1 MAVKVCR
8 REFLAGAAG
17 AAVSASIAFPA
28 IAQPKPVRIGLLTVK
43 TGPLASGGIQMEQ
56 GTTRFLKD
64 RSYTLAGRKIELI
77 VEDGQGRPDVS
88 LTKLRKIV
96 EHDRVHIVAG
106 VLFGHIGYAL
116 APKVE
121 EYKVPALFTVTAA
134 DDLTQRL
141 KYRWVIRTGWASSQ
155 PSHPFGEYAAKTLG
169 YKKVAVI
176 ASDYAFGWEVV
187 GGFQRTFEE
196 NGGQV
201 IQKLWAP
208 LGVMDLAPYIA
219 KLRRDADAVLTMI
232 AGASTIQFMKQ
243 YDEAGLRGKIPLIG
257 VGPAVDEALLPSMGD
272 EAIGVISPLIYS
284 GALDTPANR
293 RFAKEYRARFGKV
306 PSYFAETNYTSGR
319 WINEAVRGLGG
330 NVEDREKL
338 LAALRRVEIPD
349 APRGPIKLDSYGNP
363 IQNVYFRKV
372 ERNRDGELQNTVIV
386 TIPAVSQFWKYNP
399 EEFLRQPVYS
409 RDVPACRYC

>member
-1 MAVKVCR
+1 MSRVCAIAIA
-8 REFLAGAAG
+8 LSVLVL
-17 AAVSASIAFPA
+17 AAVVVAPA
-28 IAQPKPVRIGLLTVK
+28 QQGPIRIGFMTDL
-43 TGPLASGGIQMEQ
+43 TGPAAQAAKDMVNGITLYLDEIGSQM
-56 GTTRFLKD
+56 
-64 RSYTLAGRKIELI
+64 AGRKVELI
-77 VEDGQGRPDVS
+77 VEDSQGRPDAA

-96 EHDRVHIVAG
+96 EHDRVHLVAG
-106 VLFGHIGYAL
+106 VLFGHIGYAM

-121 EYKVPALFTVTAA
+121 EYKIPALFTVTAA

-208 LGVMDLAPYIA
+208 LGAMDLAPFIA

-243 YDEAGLRGKIPLIG
+243 YDEAGLRGKIPLIAG
-257 VGPAVDEALLPSMGD
+257 GPAVDEALLPSMGD
-272 EAIGVISPLIYS
+272 EAIGVVSPLIYS

-319 WINEAVRGLGG
+319 WINEAVKSLGG

-338 LAALRRVEIPD
+338 LAALRRVEIAD
-349 APRGPIKLDSYGNP
+349 APRGPIKLDGYGNP
-363 IQNVYFRKV
+363 IQNVYFRKI
-372 ERNRDGELQNTVIV
+372 ERNRDGELQNTVIL
-386 TIPAVSQFWKYNP
+386 TIGAVSQFWKYNP
-399 EEFLRQPVYS
+399 EEFLKQPVYS
-409 RDVPACRYC
+409 RDVPPCRFC

>member
-1 MAVKVCR
+1 MAMSPR
-8 REFLAGAAG
+8 RVFVLAAALVVLLL
-17 AAVSASIAFPA
+17 AAIVGTAPA
-28 IAQPKPVRIGLLTVK
+28 QQGPIKIGFVTDL
-43 TGPLASGGIQMEQ
+43 TGPAAQAAKDMVNGITLYLDEIGSQM
-56 GTTRFLKD
+56 
-64 RSYTLAGRKIELI
+64 AGRKVELI
-77 VEDGQGRPDVS
+77 VEDSQGRPDVA

-106 VLFGHIGYAL
+106 VLFGHIGYAM

-121 EYKVPALFTVTAA
+121 EYKLPALFTVTAA

-155 PSHPFGEYAAKTLG
+155 PSHPFGEYAAKTLR

-196 NGGQV
+196 SGGQV

-208 LGVMDLAPYIA
+208 LGAMDLAPFIA

-243 YDEAGLRGKIPLIG
+243 YDEAGLRGKIPLIAG
-257 VGPAVDEALLPSMGD
+257 GPAVDEALLPSMGD
-272 EAIGVISPLIYS
+272 ETIGVISPLIYS

-319 WINEAVRGLGG
+319 WINEAVRALGG
-330 NVEDREKL
+330 QVEDREKL

-349 APRGPIKLDSYGNP
+349 APRGPIRLDSYGNP

-386 TIPAVSQFWKYNP
+386 TIPAVSQFWKYTP

-409 RDVPACRYC
+409 RDVPPCQHC

>member
-1 MAVKVCR
+1 M
-8 REFLAGAAG
+8 
-17 AAVSASIAFPA
+17 
-28 IAQPKPVRIGLLTVK
+28 
-43 TGPLASGGIQMEQ
+43 
-56 GTTRFLKD
+56 
-64 RSYTLAGRKIELI
+64 
-77 VEDGQGRPDVS
+77 
-88 LTKLRKIV
+88 
-96 EHDRVHIVAG
+96 
-106 VLFGHIGYAL
+106 
-116 APKVE
+116 
-121 EYKVPALFTVTAA
+121 
-134 DDLTQRL
+134 
-141 KYRWVIRTGWASSQ
+141 
-155 PSHPFGEYAAKTLG
+155 
-169 YKKVAVI
+169 
-176 ASDYAFGWEVV
+176 V

-196 NGGQV
+196 GGGQV

-219 KLRRDADAVLTMI
+219 KLRRDADAVLTMV

-257 VGPAVDEALLPSMGD
+257 GGPAVDESLLPSMGD

-293 RFAKEYRARFGKV
+293 RFAKEYRTRFGKV

-319 WINEAVRGLGG
+319 WINEAVRALGG
-330 NVEDREKL
+330 QVEDREKL
-338 LAALRRVEIPD
+338 LAALRKVEIPD
-349 APRGPIKLDSYGNP
+349 APRGPIKLDGYGNP

-399 EEFLRQPVYS
+399 EEFLRQPVYR

>member
-1 MAVKVCR
+1 MSRSRLVAV
-8 REFLAGAAG
+8 
-17 AAVSASIAFPA
+17 AAVLVALASATLVAMAPA
-28 IAQPKPVRIGLLTVK
+28 QQGPIRIGFVTDL
-43 TGPLASGGIQMEQ
+43 TGPAAQAAKDMVNGITLYLDEIRSQMA
-56 GTTRFLKD
+56 D
-64 RSYTLAGRKIELI
+64 RKVELI
-77 VEDGQGRPDVS
+77 VEDSQGRPDVA

-96 EHDRVHIVAG
+96 EHDRVHLVAG
-106 VLFGHIGYAL
+106 VLFGHIGYAM

-121 EYKVPALFTVTAA
+121 EYKIPALFTVTAA

-155 PSHPFGEYAAKTLG
+155 PSHPFGEYAARTLG
-169 YKKVAVI
+169 YKKVAVV

-196 NGGQV
+196 NGGQI

-208 LGVMDLAPYIA
+208 LGAMDLAPYIA
-219 KLRRDADAVLTMI
+219 KIRRDADAVLTMV

-243 YDEAGLRGKIPLIG
+243 YDEAGLRGKIPLIAG
-257 VGPAVDEALLPSMGD
+257 GPAVDEALLPSMGD

-284 GALDTPANR
+284 GALGTPANR
-293 RFAKEYRARFGKV
+293 RFAKDYRARFGKV

-319 WINEAVRGLGG
+319 WINEAVRALGG
-330 NVEDREKL
+330 QVEDREKL

-349 APRGPIKLDSYGNP
+349 APRGPIKLDGYGNP

-372 ERNRDGELQNTVIV
+372 ERNREGELQNTVIV
-386 TIPAVSQFWKYNP
+386 TVPAVSQFWKYNP

-409 RDVPACRYC
+409 RDVPPCRHC

>member
-1 MAVKVCR
+1 MSTNRFAAALSVLVASVLVVVAVT
-8 REFLAGAAG
+8 
-17 AAVSASIAFPA
+17 PA
-28 IAQPKPVRIGLLTVK
+28 QQTPIKIGFTTDLTGTAAQPAKDMVNGFTMYLDEV
-43 TGPLASGGIQMEQ
+43 GGQM
-56 GTTRFLKD
+56 
-64 RSYTLAGRKIELI
+64 AGRKVELI
-77 VEDGQGRPDVS
+77 VEDTQGRPDVA
-88 LTKLRKIV
+88 LTKLRKLV
-96 EHDRVHIVAG
+96 EHDRVHLVAG
-106 VLFGHIGYAL
+106 VLFGHLGYAM

-121 EYKVPALFTVTAA
+121 EYKIPALFTVTAA

-141 KYRWVIRTGWASSQ
+141 KYRWIIRTGWASSQ

-169 YKKVAVI
+169 YRKVAVI

-196 NGGQV
+196 SGGQV
-201 IQKLWAP
+201 VQKLWAP
-208 LGVMDLAPYIA
+208 LGAMDLAPFIA

-243 YDEAGLRGKIPLIG
+243 YEEAGLKGKIPLIAG
-257 VGPAVDEALLPSMGD
+257 GPAVDEALLPSMGD

-293 RFAKEYRARFGKV
+293 RFAREYRAKFGKV

-319 WINEAVRGLGG
+319 WINEAVRSLAG
-330 NVEDREKL
+330 NVEDREKM
-338 LAALRRVEIPD
+338 LAALRKVEIPD
-349 APRGPIKLDSYGNP
+349 APRGPVKLDGYGNP

-372 ERNRDGELQNTVIV
+372 ERNREGELQNTVIV

-399 EEFLRQPVYS
+399 EEFLKQPVYS
-409 RDVPACRYC
+409 RDVPPCRYC

>member
-1 MAVKVCR
+1 MSTNRFAAALSVLVASVLVVVAVTPAQQTPIKIG
-8 REFLAGAAG
+8 FTTDLTGTAAQ
-17 AAVSASIAFPA
+17 AAKDMVNGFTMYLDE
-28 IAQPKPVRIGLLTVK
+28 V
-43 TGPLASGGIQMEQ
+43 GGQM
-56 GTTRFLKD
+56 
-64 RSYTLAGRKIELI
+64 AGRKVELI
-77 VEDGQGRPDVS
+77 VEDTQGRPDVA
-88 LTKLRKIV
+88 LTKLRKLV
-96 EHDRVHIVAG
+96 EHDRVHLVAG
-106 VLFGHIGYAL
+106 VLFGHLGYAM

-121 EYKVPALFTVTAA
+121 EYKIPALFTVTAA

-141 KYRWVIRTGWASSQ
+141 KYRWIIRTGWASSQ

-169 YKKVAVI
+169 YRKVAVI

-187 GGFQRTFEE
+187 GGFQRTFEA

-201 IQKLWAP
+201 VQKLWAP
-208 LGVMDLAPYIA
+208 LGAMDLAPFIA

-243 YDEAGLRGKIPLIG
+243 YEEAGLKGKIPLIAG
-257 VGPAVDEALLPSMGD
+257 GPAVDEALLSSMGD

-293 RFAKEYRARFGKV
+293 RFAREYRAKFGKV

-319 WINEAVRGLGG
+319 WINEAVRSLAG
-330 NVEDREKL
+330 NVEDREKM
-338 LAALRRVEIPD
+338 LAALRKVEIPD
-349 APRGPIKLDSYGNP
+349 APRGPVKLDGYGNP

-372 ERNRDGELQNTVIV
+372 ERNREGELQNTVIV

-399 EEFLRQPVYS
+399 EEFLKQPVYS
-409 RDVPACRYC
+409 RDVPPCRYC

>member
-1 MAVKVCR
+1 MSTNRFAAALSVLVASVLVVVAVTPAQQAPIKIG
-8 REFLAGAAG
+8 FTTDLTGTAAQ
-17 AAVSASIAFPA
+17 AAKDMVNGFTMYLDE
-28 IAQPKPVRIGLLTVK
+28 V
-43 TGPLASGGIQMEQ
+43 GGQM
-56 GTTRFLKD
+56 
-64 RSYTLAGRKIELI
+64 AGRKVELI
-77 VEDGQGRPDVS
+77 VEDTQGRPDVA
-88 LTKLRKIV
+88 LTKLRKLV
-96 EHDRVHIVAG
+96 EHDRVHLVAG
-106 VLFGHIGYAL
+106 VLFGHLGYAM

-121 EYKVPALFTVTAA
+121 EYKIPALFTVTAA

-169 YKKVAVI
+169 YRKVAVI
-176 ASDYAFGWEVV
+176 ASDYAFGWEVI

-196 NGGQV
+196 QRGQV
-201 IQKLWAP
+201 VQKLWAP
-208 LGVMDLAPYIA
+208 LGAMDLAPFIA
-219 KLRRDADAVLTMI
+219 KLRRDVDAVLTMI

-243 YDEAGLRGKIPLIG
+243 YDEAGLRGKIPLIAG
-257 VGPAVDEALLPSMGD
+257 GPAVDEALLPSMGD

-293 RFAKEYRARFGKV
+293 RFAKEYRAKFGKV

-319 WINEAVRGLGG
+319 WINEAVRSLAG

-338 LAALRRVEIPD
+338 LAALRKVEIPD
-349 APRGPIKLDSYGNP
+349 APRGPVKLDGYGNP

-399 EEFLRQPVYS
+399 EEFLKQPVYS
-409 RDVPACRYC
+409 RDVPPCRFC

>member
-1 MAVKVCR
+1 MSTNRFAAALSVLVASVLVVVAVTPAQQTPIKIG
-8 REFLAGAAG
+8 FTTDLTGTAAQ
-17 AAVSASIAFPA
+17 AAKDMVNGFTMYLDE
-28 IAQPKPVRIGLLTVK
+28 V
-43 TGPLASGGIQMEQ
+43 GGQM
-56 GTTRFLKD
+56 
-64 RSYTLAGRKIELI
+64 AGRKVELI
-77 VEDGQGRPDVS
+77 VEDTQGRPDVA
-88 LTKLRKIV
+88 LTKLRKLV
-96 EHDRVHIVAG
+96 EHDRVHLVAG
-106 VLFGHIGYAL
+106 VLFGHLGYAM

-121 EYKVPALFTVTAA
+121 EYKIPALFTVTAA

-141 KYRWVIRTGWASSQ
+141 KYRWIIRTGWASSQ

-169 YKKVAVI
+169 YRKVAVI

-201 IQKLWAP
+201 VQKLWAP
-208 LGVMDLAPYIA
+208 LGAMDLAPFIA
-219 KLRRDADAVLTMI
+219 KLRRDVDAVLTMI

-243 YDEAGLRGKIPLIG
+243 YEEAGLKGKIPLIAG
-257 VGPAVDEALLPSMGD
+257 GPAVDEALLPSMGD

-293 RFAKEYRARFGKV
+293 RFAREYRVKFGKV

-319 WINEAVRGLGG
+319 WINEAVRSLAG
-330 NVEDREKL
+330 NVEDREKM
-338 LAALRRVEIPD
+338 LAALRKVEIPD
-349 APRGPIKLDSYGNP
+349 APRGPVKLDGYGNP

-372 ERNRDGELQNTVIV
+372 ERNREGELQNTVIV

-399 EEFLRQPVYS
+399 EEFLKQPVYS
-409 RDVPACRYC
+409 RDVPPCRYC